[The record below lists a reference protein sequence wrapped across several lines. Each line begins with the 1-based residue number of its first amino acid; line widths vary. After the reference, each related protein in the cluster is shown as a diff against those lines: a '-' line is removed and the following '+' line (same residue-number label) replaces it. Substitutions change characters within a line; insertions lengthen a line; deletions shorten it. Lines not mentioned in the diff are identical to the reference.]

1 MLVRAAAVRDM
12 RLPSGTVTRS
22 RWPSSSFLITVACP
36 STSGVHRQSHCEA
49 CSPQQWSGARGF
61 DEDDVAQG
69 DVFFPEAP
77 SGPAVQWAR
86 GSDWAALDDSESSG
100 DEQDAEGWEALTGEA
115 VRTLSPRQQRT
126 WQQLASQQRLTVRWP
141 RLMRL
146 AASCRT
152 CILHCSA
159 PAHHAVASRTD
170 EMPHCSCHFPH
181 TKSSASLGVCGPNR
195 RYAFGMSS

>member
-1 MLVRAAAVRDM
+1 MA
-12 RLPSGTVTRS
+12 
-22 RWPSSSFLITVACP
+22 
-36 STSGVHRQSHCEA
+36 H
-49 CSPQQWSGARGF
+49 
-61 DEDDVAQG
+61 G

-77 SGPAVQWAR
+77 SGPAVQWVR

-100 DEQDAEGWEALTGEA
+100 DEEDAEGWEVLTSEA

-126 WQQLASQQRLTVRWP
+126 WQQPASRQRLTVRRP

-159 PAHHAVASRTD
+159 PAHHADASGTE
-170 EMPHCSCHFPH
+170 EMPHLLMPRPPHQVVSFPRCLWSH
-181 TKSSASLGVCGPNR
+181 RALCIRKII
-195 RYAFGMSS
+195 MSIRKHSP